1 MERCIATT
9 RAGHR
14 CGAHARYTQV
24 RNYCGTHHNSKMQS
38 DDEYRTAFTTRIQQ
52 QQAAQH
58 EHRNRQERAEERRR
72 EIRRTRNERLLTDVA
87 NTNIATITKMA
98 SRLMNLW
105 NEQTIPGYDC
115 VYAYAML
122 TYVSPRHIGFE
133 GLLRAVIQINIL
145 TRHHI
150 HTRYTDVPIAERNTA
165 HTNLHTALAAYGDR
179 IEPDPLHH
187 IQDDDRFH
195 TMIQARIRRERQ
207 VAEAAAAAAALAAA
221 QARAAAERAQAAAA
235 FQQAD
240 RERPVVFQRDPEGG
254 IDLRAFATDTQSVH
268 RSSVQN
274 TTQRVIEK
282 LLERPVPED
291 QATVFE
297 ITIDLSNPVYVGW
310 RDQITKLRSIDTF
323 TDDYFQLEAF
333 SVKYAD
339 VVDRIWAFIRGHR
352 ERVELTVRLAQEI
365 CEGIGM
371 CANGKMARMVNVL
384 QGYDESL
391 DVEPP
396 REMFQSAIAALMKRP
411 LGERETRA
419 RELFREYQIPAEEH
433 DVWLEPL
440 LEDDTPN
447 EVSEN
452 EVVIIEP

>member
-14 CGAHARYTQV
+14 CGARARFTQV
-24 RNYCGTHHNSKMQS
+24 GNYCGTHHNSKMHS
-38 DDEYRTAFTTRIQQ
+38 DVEYRNAFNTRVQQ
-52 QQAAQH
+52 LHQAEH
-58 EHRNRQERAEERRR
+58 EHLDRRNRVEERRR
-72 EIRRTRNERLLTDVA
+72 EARRDRNERLLADVA
-87 NTNIATITKMA
+87 NTNIATIAKHAT
-98 SRLMNLW
+98 RLMNLW
-105 NEQTIPGYDC
+105 DQQRLNGYDC
-115 VYAYAML
+115 VHAYAML
-122 TYVSPRHIGFE
+122 MYTSPRHAGFE
-133 GLLRAVIQINIL
+133 GLLRSVIQIINL

-150 HTRYTDVPIAERNTA
+150 HARYTDVPIADRNAA
-165 HTNLHTALAAYGDR
+165 HAALRTALEAYGNLIGANPLQR
-179 IEPDPLHH
+179 IPENDA
-187 IQDDDRFH
+187 FH
-195 TMIQARIRRERQ
+195 GIIHARIRQQRQ
-207 VAEAAAAAAALAAA
+207 AEEAAAAAAELARIAQEAAA
-221 QARAAAERAQAAAA
+221 QAEARRAA
-235 FQQAD
+235 FLQAD

-254 IDLRAFATDTQSVH
+254 IDLRAFAADAQSVH

-297 ITIDLSNPVYVGW
+297 ITIDLNNPAHVGW
-310 RDQITKLRSIDTF
+310 RNEHTKLTSINTF

-339 VVDRIWAFIRGHR
+339 VVDRVWAFIRGHH
-352 ERVELTVRLAQEI
+352 ERIELTVRLAQEI
-365 CEGIGM
+365 CEGVGM

-384 QGYDESL
+384 QGYDETL

-411 LGERETRA
+411 IGERETRA

-440 LEDDTPN
+440 LDVDD
-447 EVSEN
+447 
-452 EVVIIEP
+452 EVVLVEP